1 MEVVSCILAS
11 TDSSGFMYRTVIL
24 GRCGNKNMS
33 ECLNIALNQFAY
45 KSSYSKCDKISYC
58 LF

>member
-1 MEVVSCILAS
+1 MEVVSCILAR

-45 KSSYSKCDKISYC
+45 KSS
-58 LF
+58 